1 MGGLIS
7 FYGAM
12 RDRDVYSKV
21 GVFDASFWFN
31 DPSLFEW
38 IQGKEKTT
46 QQYYYFLIGGQEG
59 SQMINPTVEM
69 YTDMIELGFDEK
81 NDLMLVYRED
91 GQHAEWFWSREF

>member
-1 MGGLIS
+1 MGSSMGGLIS

-38 IQGKEKTT
+38 I
-46 QQYYYFLIGGQEG
+46 
-59 SQMINPTVEM
+59 
-69 YTDMIELGFDEK
+69 
-81 NDLMLVYRED
+81 
-91 GQHAEWFWSREF
+91 